1 MHVAASPNRVW
12 RRALKSIVFG
22 GTLDNVLQPDV
33 DLRIARPLTHG
44 QVRGEG
50 AGEIR
55 LACGSHSAGMVPVER
70 AGLYG
75 AGRETTVDGWKS
87 IETFIH
93 PRFTPDRYQVLRPGP
108 GLRLSARPSS
118 RPASGS

>member
-44 QVRGEG
+44 QVRGEE
-50 AGEIR
+50 GEKE
-55 LACGSHSAGMVPVER
+55 P
-70 AGLYG
+70 
-75 AGRETTVDGWKS
+75 GRSV
-87 IETFIH
+87 
-93 PRFTPDRYQVLRPGP
+93 
-108 GLRLSARPSS
+108 
-118 RPASGS
+118 